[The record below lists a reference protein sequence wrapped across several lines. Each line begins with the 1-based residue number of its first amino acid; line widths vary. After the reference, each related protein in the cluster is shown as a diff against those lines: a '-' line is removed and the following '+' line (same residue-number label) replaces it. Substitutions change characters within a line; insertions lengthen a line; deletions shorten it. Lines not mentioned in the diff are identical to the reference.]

1 MEFNMNDILT
11 ALQSGQDPQ
20 DIANSFADQLNAAI
34 RQKAEDDKAA
44 DTKSE
49 KIARTAEAID
59 VVLDLLED
67 FYPDLYTDEMRD
79 AFTAEDLVEAMDEAY
94 AEIQKMSPVLDALGD
109 LLKELEKEEDTK
121 LAKPDAKVND
131 KVFYANPIDA
141 FLKQNGL
148 KS

>member
-11 ALQSGQDPQ
+11 ALQGGQDPQ

-44 DTKSE
+44 TDKSY
-49 KIARTAEAID
+49 KIERVGKVLDAA
-59 VVLDLLED
+59 LDLLED

-94 AEIQKMSPVLDALGD
+94 AEIQRMSPVLDALGD
-109 LLKELEKEEDTK
+109 LLKELEKED
-121 LAKPDAKVND
+121 AIKPND
-131 KVFYANPIDA
+131 KVLSANPIDM

>member
-1 MEFNMNDILT
+1 MEFNMNDILA

-34 RQKAEDDKAA
+34 RQKAEDDKVASDKSYKIERVGKVLDAA
-44 DTKSE
+44 
-49 KIARTAEAID
+49 
-59 VVLDLLED
+59 LDLLED

-94 AEIQKMSPVLDALGD
+94 AEIQRMSPVLDALGD
-109 LLKELEKEEDTK
+109 LLKELEKDDAAK
-121 LAKPDAKVND
+121 LAKPETKAND
-131 KVFYANPIDA
+131 KVFYANPIDV

>member
-34 RQKAEDDKAA
+34 RQKAEDDKAV
-44 DTKSE
+44 DTKKE
-49 KIARTAEAID
+49 KIARADEAID
-59 VVLDLLED
+59 VILDLLED
-67 FYPDLYTDEMRD
+67 FYPDLYTDELRD
-79 AFTAEDLVEAMDEAY
+79 AITAEDLVKAMDEAY
-94 AEIQKMSPVLDALGD
+94 AEIQRMSPVLDALGD
-109 LLKELEKEEDTK
+109 LLKELEKDDAAK
-121 LAKPDAKVND
+121 LAKPDTKVND
-131 KVFYANPIDA
+131 KVFYANPIDV

>member
-11 ALQSGQDPQ
+11 ALQGGQDPQ

-34 RQKAEDDKAA
+34 RQKAEDDKVASDKIDRVASVLDAA
-44 DTKSE
+44 
-49 KIARTAEAID
+49 
-59 VVLDLLED
+59 LDLLED
-67 FYPDLYTDEMRD
+67 FYPDLYTAEMRD

-94 AEIQKMSPVLDALGD
+94 AEIQRMSPALGD
-109 LLKELEKEEDTK
+109 LLKELEKEDAAKLDT
-121 LAKPDAKVND
+121 KVND
-131 KVFYANPIDA
+131 KIFSANPIDM

>member
-34 RQKAEDDKAA
+34 RQKTEDDKAA

-49 KIARTAEAID
+49 KIARAAEAID

-94 AEIQKMSPVLDALGD
+94 AEIQRMSPVLDALGD
-109 LLKELEKEEDTK
+109 LLKELEKEEDTPK
-121 LAKPDAKVND
+121 HTLKVDIKD
-131 KVFYANPIDA
+131 KASLNNPIDM
-141 FLKQNGL
+141 FLKTNGL

>member
-11 ALQSGQDPQ
+11 ALQGGQDPQ

-34 RQKAEDDKAA
+34 RQKAEDDKVASDKKSYKIDRVASVLDAA
-44 DTKSE
+44 
-49 KIARTAEAID
+49 
-59 VVLDLLED
+59 LDLLED
-67 FYPDLYTDEMRD
+67 FYPDLYTAEMRD

-94 AEIQKMSPVLDALGD
+94 AEIQRMSPVLDALGD
-109 LLKELEKEEDTK
+109 LLKELEKEDA
-121 LAKPDAKVND
+121 AKPDTKVND
-131 KVFYANPIDA
+131 KVFSANPIDM

>member
-49 KIARTAEAID
+49 KIARAAEAID

-94 AEIQKMSPVLDALGD
+94 AEIQRMSPVLDALGD
-109 LLKELEKEEDTK
+109 LLKELEKEEDTPK
-121 LAKPDAKVND
+121 RTLKVDIKD
-131 KVFYANPIDA
+131 KNPIDM
-141 FLKQNGL
+141 FLKTNGL

>member
-11 ALQSGQDPQ
+11 ALQGGQDPQ

-34 RQKAEDDKAA
+34 RQKAEDDKVASDKSYKIERVGKVLDAA
-44 DTKSE
+44 
-49 KIARTAEAID
+49 
-59 VVLDLLED
+59 LDLLED
-67 FYPDLYTDEMRD
+67 FYPDLYTKEMRD

-94 AEIQKMSPVLDALGD
+94 AEIQRMSPVLDALGD
-109 LLKELEKEEDTK
+109 LLKELEKEDTV
-121 LAKPDAKVND
+121 KPND
-131 KVFYANPIDA
+131 KVLSANPIDM

>member
-1 MEFNMNDILT
+1 MEFNMNDILA

-34 RQKAEDDKAA
+34 RQKAEDDKVASDKSYKIERVGKVLDAA
-44 DTKSE
+44 
-49 KIARTAEAID
+49 
-59 VVLDLLED
+59 LDLLED
-67 FYPDLYTDEMRD
+67 FYPDLYTEEMRD

-94 AEIQKMSPVLDALGD
+94 AEIQRMSPVLDALGD
-109 LLKELEKEEDTK
+109 LLKELEKEDTV
-121 LAKPDAKVND
+121 KPNVKVND
-131 KVFYANPIDA
+131 KVLSANPIDI

>member
-11 ALQSGQDPQ
+11 ALQGGQDPQ

-44 DTKSE
+44 TDKSY
-49 KIARTAEAID
+49 KIERVGKVLDAA
-59 VVLDLLED
+59 LDLLED
-67 FYPDLYTDEMRD
+67 FYPDLYTAEMRD

-94 AEIQKMSPVLDALGD
+94 AEIQRMSPVLDALGD
-109 LLKELEKEEDTK
+109 LLKELEKEDAAK
-121 LAKPDAKVND
+121 LTKPDKVLS
-131 KVFYANPIDA
+131 ANPIDM

>member
-11 ALQSGQDPQ
+11 ALQGGQDPQ

-44 DTKSE
+44 TDKSY
-49 KIARTAEAID
+49 KIERVGKVLDAA
-59 VVLDLLED
+59 LDLLED
-67 FYPDLYTDEMRD
+67 FYPDLYTAEMRD

-94 AEIQKMSPVLDALGD
+94 AEIQRMSPVLDALGD
-109 LLKELEKEEDTK
+109 LLKELEKED
-121 LAKPDAKVND
+121 AIKPND
-131 KVFYANPIDA
+131 KVLSANPIDM

>member
-11 ALQSGQDPQ
+11 ALQGGQDPQ

-34 RQKAEDDKAA
+34 RQKAEDDKVASDKSYKIERVGKVLDAA
-44 DTKSE
+44 
-49 KIARTAEAID
+49 
-59 VVLDLLED
+59 LDLLED
-67 FYPDLYTDEMRD
+67 FYPDLYTKEMRD

-94 AEIQKMSPVLDALGD
+94 AEIQRMSPVLDALGD
-109 LLKELEKEEDTK
+109 LLKELEKEDTI
-121 LAKPDAKVND
+121 KPND
-131 KVFYANPIDA
+131 KVLSANPIDM

>member
-11 ALQSGQDPQ
+11 ALQGGQDPQ

-44 DTKSE
+44 TDKSY
-49 KIARTAEAID
+49 KIERVGKVLDAA
-59 VVLDLLED
+59 LDLLED
-67 FYPDLYTDEMRD
+67 FYPDLYTAEMRD

-94 AEIQKMSPVLDALGD
+94 AEIQRMSPVLDALGD
-109 LLKELEKEEDTK
+109 LLKELEKEDAAK
-121 LAKPDAKVND
+121 LTKPDKVLS
-131 KVFYANPIDA
+131 ANPIDM

-148 KS
+148 KL

>member
-1 MEFNMNDILT
+1 MEFNMNDILA

-34 RQKAEDDKAA
+34 RQKAEDDKVASDKSYKIERVGKVLDAA
-44 DTKSE
+44 
-49 KIARTAEAID
+49 
-59 VVLDLLED
+59 LDLLED
-67 FYPDLYTDEMRD
+67 FYPDLYTEEMRD

-94 AEIQKMSPVLDALGD
+94 AEIQRMSPVLDALGD
-109 LLKELEKEEDTK
+109 LLKELEKEDTV
-121 LAKPDAKVND
+121 KPNVKVND
-131 KVFYANPIDA
+131 KVLSANPIDM

>member
-44 DTKSE
+44 TDKSY
-49 KIARTAEAID
+49 KIDRAGTVLDAA
-59 VVLDLLED
+59 LDLLED
-67 FYPDLYTDEMRD
+67 FYPDLYTDEMRK

-94 AEIQKMSPVLDALGD
+94 AEIQRMSPVLDALGD
-109 LLKELEKEEDTK
+109 LLKDLEKEDTSKPTLKVDTK
-121 LAKPDAKVND
+121 SQVS
-131 KVFYANPIDA
+131 PIET
-141 FLKQNGL
+141 FLKANGL
-148 KS
+148 KM

>member
-11 ALQSGQDPQ
+11 ALQGGQDPQ

-34 RQKAEDDKAA
+34 RQKAEDDKVAS
-44 DTKSE
+44 DKSY
-49 KIARTAEAID
+49 KIERVSKVLDAT
-59 VVLDLLED
+59 LDLLED
-67 FYPDLYTDEMRD
+67 FYPDLYTKEMRD

-94 AEIQKMSPVLDALGD
+94 AEIQRMSPVLDALGD
-109 LLKELEKEEDTK
+109 LLKELEKEDTI
-121 LAKPDAKVND
+121 KPND
-131 KVFYANPIDA
+131 KVLSANPIDM

>member
-11 ALQSGQDPQ
+11 ALQGGQDPQ

-34 RQKAEDDKAA
+34 RQKAEDDKVASDKSYKIERVGKVLDAA
-44 DTKSE
+44 
-49 KIARTAEAID
+49 
-59 VVLDLLED
+59 LDLLED
-67 FYPDLYTDEMRD
+67 FYPDLYTEEMRD

-94 AEIQKMSPVLDALGD
+94 AEIQRMSPVLDALGD
-109 LLKELEKEEDTK
+109 LLKELEKEDTV
-121 LAKPDAKVND
+121 KPND
-131 KVFYANPIDA
+131 KVLSANPIDM

>member
-11 ALQSGQDPQ
+11 ALQGGQDPQ
-20 DIANSFADQLNAAI
+20 DIANSFANQLNAAI

-44 DTKSE
+44 TDKSY
-49 KIARTAEAID
+49 KIERVGKVLDAA
-59 VVLDLLED
+59 LDLLED
-67 FYPDLYTDEMRD
+67 FYPDLYTAEMRD

-94 AEIQKMSPVLDALGD
+94 AEIQRMSPVLNALGD
-109 LLKELEKEEDTK
+109 LLKELEKEDA
-121 LAKPDAKVND
+121 AKPDTKVND
-131 KVFYANPIDA
+131 KVFSANPIDM

>member
-11 ALQSGQDPQ
+11 ALQGGQDPQ

-34 RQKAEDDKAA
+34 RQKAEDDKVASDKSYKIERVGKVLDAA
-44 DTKSE
+44 
-49 KIARTAEAID
+49 
-59 VVLDLLED
+59 LDLLED
-67 FYPDLYTDEMRD
+67 FYPDLYTKEMRD

-94 AEIQKMSPVLDALGD
+94 AEIQRMSPVLDALGD
-109 LLKELEKEEDTK
+109 LLKELEKEDTV
-121 LAKPDAKVND
+121 KPNNKVLS
-131 KVFYANPIDA
+131 ANPIDM

>member
-44 DTKSE
+44 SDKSY
-49 KIARTAEAID
+49 KIERVGKVLDAA
-59 VVLDLLED
+59 LDLLED

-94 AEIQKMSPVLDALGD
+94 AEIQRMSPVLDALGD
-109 LLKELEKEEDTK
+109 LLKELEKDDTAK
-121 LAKPDAKVND
+121 LAKPDTKVND
-131 KVFYANPIDA
+131 KVFYANPIDV

>member
-49 KIARTAEAID
+49 KIARAAEAID

-67 FYPDLYTDEMRD
+67 FYPDLYTDEMRN

-94 AEIQKMSPVLDALGD
+94 AEIQRMSPVLDALGD
-109 LLKELEKEEDTK
+109 LLKELEKEEDTPK
-121 LAKPDAKVND
+121 HTLKVDIKD
-131 KVFYANPIDA
+131 KASLNNPIDM
-141 FLKQNGL
+141 FLKANGL

>member
-34 RQKAEDDKAA
+34 RQKAEDDKVASDKSYKIERVGKVLDAA
-44 DTKSE
+44 
-49 KIARTAEAID
+49 
-59 VVLDLLED
+59 LDLLED
-67 FYPDLYTDEMRD
+67 FYPDLYTKEMRD
-79 AFTAEDLVEAMDEAY
+79 VFTAEDLVEAMDEAY
-94 AEIQKMSPVLDALGD
+94 AEIQRMSPVLDALGD
-109 LLKELEKEEDTK
+109 LLKELEKEDTV
-121 LAKPDAKVND
+121 KPND
-131 KVFYANPIDA
+131 KVLSANPIDM

>member
-34 RQKAEDDKAA
+34 RQKAEDDKVA
-44 DTKSE
+44 DAKSE
-49 KIARTAEAID
+49 KIARAAEAID

-94 AEIQKMSPVLDALGD
+94 AEIQRMSPVLDALGD
-109 LLKELEKEEDTK
+109 LLKELEKEETPK
-121 LAKPDAKVND
+121 HTLKVNIKD
-131 KVFYANPIDA
+131 KASLNNPIDM
-141 FLKQNGL
+141 FLKANGL

>member
-11 ALQSGQDPQ
+11 ALQGGQDPQ

-34 RQKAEDDKAA
+34 RQKAEDDKVASDKSYKIERVGKVLDAA
-44 DTKSE
+44 
-49 KIARTAEAID
+49 
-59 VVLDLLED
+59 LDLLED
-67 FYPDLYTDEMRD
+67 FYPDLYTEEMRD

-94 AEIQKMSPVLDALGD
+94 AEIQRMSPVLDALGD
-109 LLKELEKEEDTK
+109 LLKELEKEDTVK
-121 LAKPDAKVND
+121 SND
-131 KVFYANPIDA
+131 KVLSANPIDM

>member
-1 MEFNMNDILT
+1 MEFNMNDILA

-44 DTKSE
+44 TDKSY
-49 KIARTAEAID
+49 KIERVGKVLDAA
-59 VVLDLLED
+59 LDLLED
-67 FYPDLYTDEMRD
+67 FYPDLYTKEMRD

-94 AEIQKMSPVLDALGD
+94 AEIQRMSPVLDALGD
-109 LLKELEKEEDTK
+109 LLKELEKEDSV
-121 LAKPDAKVND
+121 KPND
-131 KVFYANPIDA
+131 KALSANPIDM